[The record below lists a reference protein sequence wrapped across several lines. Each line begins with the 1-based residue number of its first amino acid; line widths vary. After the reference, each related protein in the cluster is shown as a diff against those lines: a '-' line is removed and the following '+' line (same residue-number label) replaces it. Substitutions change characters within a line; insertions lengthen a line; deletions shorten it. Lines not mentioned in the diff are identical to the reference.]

1 MQQVH
6 EQKGETW
13 PKILKYNCDKYG
25 DRRRAMRY
33 KRYGVWQPYTWMD
46 YYLDVKY
53 LALGL
58 LTLGFK
64 VGDKLLIVGDNA
76 PQWYCAELAAQANH
90 GASVGV
96 YPELTPSEISYI
108 ARNSEAR
115 FAIVEDQ
122 EQVDKFLQIKD
133 ELPLLEKVIYWSYKG
148 LAHYQDPLLTGYNQ
162 VLDLGSRHEEEHPG
176 LFEQNVETGQADDV
190 CAVVYTSGTTGAAP
204 KGAVHTYGSMRSSVD
219 HILRLAPWHEDD
231 NVVPHLPPAWMT
243 EQWFGIGCHL
253 LSANIQNFA
262 EAPETQQRDT
272 RETRPSIVFYGARLW
287 ESQASM
293 VQARMLNAHT
303 INRLAFRLLMPVG
316 YKMADL
322 RLQHK
327 GPSLPWKILGYLA
340 DVALFRP
347 IRASLGLSHARI
359 CYTAGAILSPDA
371 FRFYHALNLPL
382 RSLYGSTE
390 GGAVAGAK
398 NEEIRLDSVGP
409 VHEGKGIRITDQ
421 GEIVCRQ
428 PGIFVGYY
436 GDPGKTAEVLRDG
449 WFHSGDNGFVREDG
463 HLVFVDRANDL
474 VELPTGDKLAP
485 QFIESRLRFSP
496 YIKDAWVLAGPEKAY
511 VSAIVIINYEPVSR
525 WAGQRKV
532 AHSGFTDLSQ
542 TPEVY
547 ALVKEDIER
556 LNRTLSSGLKIRK
569 YVNLHREFSH
579 DEGELT
585 VNRRL
590 RRAFLGE
597 HYGELIRAIYGDK
610 TEVLME
616 ARMTHQDGRMGT
628 MRTTL
633 RIDCLGRAAS

>member
-1 MQQVH
+1 
-6 EQKGETW
+6 
-13 PKILKYNCDKYG
+13 
-25 DRRRAMRY
+25 
-33 KRYGVWQPYTWMD
+33 
-46 YYLDVKY
+46 
-53 LALGL
+53 
-58 LTLGFK
+58 
-64 VGDKLLIVGDNA
+64 
-76 PQWYCAELAAQANH
+76 
-90 GASVGV
+90 
-96 YPELTPSEISYI
+96 
-108 ARNSEAR
+108 
-115 FAIVEDQ
+115 
-122 EQVDKFLQIKD
+122 
-133 ELPLLEKVIYWSYKG
+133 
-148 LAHYQDPLLTGYNQ
+148 
-162 VLDLGSRHEEEHPG
+162 
-176 LFEQNVETGQADDV
+176 
-190 CAVVYTSGTTGAAP
+190 
-204 KGAVHTYGSMRSSVD
+204 
-219 HILRLAPWHEDD
+219 
-231 NVVPHLPPAWMT
+231 
-243 EQWFGIGCHL
+243 
-253 LSANIQNFA
+253 
-262 EAPETQQRDT
+262 
-272 RETRPSIVFYGARLW
+272 
-287 ESQASM
+287 
-293 VQARMLNAHT
+293 
-303 INRLAFRLLMPVG
+303 MPVG

-322 RLQHK
+322 RLQDK